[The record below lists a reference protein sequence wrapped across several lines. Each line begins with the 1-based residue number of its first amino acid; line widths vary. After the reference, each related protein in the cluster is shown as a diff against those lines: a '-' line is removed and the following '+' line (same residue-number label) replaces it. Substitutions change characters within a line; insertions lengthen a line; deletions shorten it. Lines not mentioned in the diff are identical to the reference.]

1 MEHDSS
7 AQRPIVFDSPVGTFG
22 VVATAVGLHRVLL
35 PNAARRVSRAPAG
48 HVMRAGG
55 VATRATEQLAQY
67 LRGERRE
74 FDLPLDLSGVDPEPR
89 AVLEELRAGTP
100 YGTVITYGE
109 LARRSGC
116 TGGARAVGQI
126 MARNP
131 LPLVIPCH
139 RVVAAADLGGYGGGL
154 SLKRRLLR
162 LEGALTEQL
171 ILLGDS

>member
-1 MEHDSS
+1 MEHDSP
-7 AQRPIVFDSPVGTFG
+7 AQRPVIFDTPVGSLG
-22 VVATAVGLHRVLL
+22 VVTTAAGLHRVLL
-35 PNAARRVSRAPAG
+35 PNAARRVSWIPAG

-55 VATRATEQLAQY
+55 VATRAIEQISQY

-74 FDLPLDLSGVDPEPR
+74 FDIPLDLAGVDPGPR
-89 AVLEELRAGTP
+89 VVLEELRAGTP
-100 YGTVITYGE
+100 YGKVITYGE

-116 TGGARAVGQI
+116 AGGARAVGQV

-171 ILLGDS
+171 SLIGD